1 MKHFTKYSPVFLGIL
16 LTLCACGKPASKAGT
31 VYNSKD
37 VQSISGTTLF
47 STDFCNSI
55 TEIIFHSFDETTISI
70 NDSAKIKSTLELL
83 QANNYEPILDE
94 NSLKEGFYMIDL
106 VTDNTTY
113 SIGFA
118 SDSIAFDGN
127 QYILTDS
134 TVDLAATIL
143 EILGME

>member
-1 MKHFTKYSPVFLGIL
+1 MKHFTKYIPIFLCIL
-16 LTLCACGKPASKAGT
+16 LTLCACGKPNSEAET
-31 VYNSKD
+31 MYNSSE

-47 STDFCNSI
+47 SMDFCDNIS
-55 TEIIFHSFDETTISI
+55 EIIFYSFDETTISI

-83 QANNYEPILDE
+83 QANNYKPILDE
-94 NSLKEGFYMIDL
+94 DSLKEGFYMFDL

-113 SIGFA
+113 SLGFA
-118 SDSIAFDGN
+118 SDCIAFGGN

-143 EILGME
+143 EILGIE